1 MGGRKGTVYPSP
13 YPYPYQYQPFP
24 VAPPQPSTPKGMSW
38 CVRALMLHLVALVLL
53 ALAGAVAIAV
63 LANVQPGQNPFQLL
77 ALLLPIFALMVS
89 GYIIE
94 IVVLIFYLIGFG
106 YLYKGRNEF
115 GPSHARNARL
125 ALYLL
130 ILAFVLQL
138 AATVTGFVLSSFAF
152 RFEPFGPQP
161 TFTFDAN
168 MYYAAQAVG
177 IGFGIVIAALVAA
190 HLVLAIRVLAK
201 PQHERLLYVAAAV
214 GTATPGIW
222 GALLLLV
229 LPRYIASFAD
239 AGTGPPPIGPDIGL
253 PILVASGL
261 NIVTFVLFLL
271 AFRGAETR
279 LRSGELKLTLPPPQ
293 ATSWMPAPVVPYA
306 PYGPYAPQVPVMPT
320 TPPQQ
325 PPPTPPGA

>member
-1 MGGRKGTVYPSP
+1 MYPSP
-13 YPYPYQYQPFP
+13 YPYPYQYQPYP

-77 ALLLPIFALMVS
+77 ALLLPIFALLVS

-94 IVVLIFYLIGFG
+94 IIVLIFYLIGFG

-138 AATVTGFVLSSFAF
+138 AATVTATVLASFAVRIDLF
-152 RFEPFGPQP
+152 QG

-168 MYYAAQAVG
+168 MYYASWAVG

-214 GTATPGIW
+214 GTATPGVW

-239 AGTGPPPIGPDIGL
+239 TGTGLPPIGPDIGL
-253 PILVASGL
+253 PTLVASGL
-261 NIVTFVLFLL
+261 NLVTMLLFLL
-271 AFRGAETR
+271 AFRGAEAR
-279 LRSGELKLTLPPPQ
+279 LRSGVLKPILPPPQ
-293 ATSWMPAPVVPYA
+293 TTSWMPAPVVPYA